1 MGISVTLD
9 WCVRSARWRYPL
21 LESRP
26 HRGARGHA
34 PAGGRKGRTARVHGG
49 SRKHPV
55 PTRPGRAAC
64 PAPARRR
71 RRHGEERKTKA
82 PATTW
87 ADRAHYTREI
97 VRGSCST
104 RRTQRPVRSPPMRT
118 PSRIDR
124 RAPQRDDGS
133 LSFVILPPPRR
144 CRMRGPPGSVS
155 RAQGGCLGQA
165 PLGVSS
171 AVAGRTRAHYARKGR
186 GSPGACARSEG
197 CGRDHLYGWGARGQD
212 PPSIEAGESGPSHR
226 APGPAG
232 RDHGHPSGHQRGP
245 PDGTPWQGGRFRA

>member
-34 PAGGRKGRTARVHGG
+34 PGRGRKGRTARVHGG

-71 RRHGEERKTKA
+71 RRQGEERKTKA

-124 RAPQRDDGS
+124 RAPQQDDGS

-155 RAQGGCLGQA
+155 RAQGG
-165 PLGVSS
+165 P
-171 AVAGRTRAHYARKGR
+171 T
-186 GSPGACARSEG
+186 
-197 CGRDHLYGWGARGQD
+197 RGQD
-212 PPSIEAGESGPSHR
+212 SLASCRAQRGRRPHAGPLRAQGARVPRGMRPQRRVWSGSPLWKGAPRAGTPHPR
-226 APGPAG
+226 GGRKQAVAPCAPGPC
-232 RDHGHPSGHQRGP
+232 RS
-245 PDGTPWQGGRFRA
+245 